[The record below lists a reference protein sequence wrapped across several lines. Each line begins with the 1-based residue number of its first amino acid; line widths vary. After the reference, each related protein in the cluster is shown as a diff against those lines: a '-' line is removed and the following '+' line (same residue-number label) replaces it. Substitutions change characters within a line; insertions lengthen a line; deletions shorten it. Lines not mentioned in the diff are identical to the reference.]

1 MDSTNSNTFKL
12 GKAMKWIGRLR
23 FIFSFILFLALSCGE
38 TRQNPAVFIASDMEK
53 LPGNASLSDSPDV
66 LKNGTISLD
75 AAGNEVVAFQAIL
88 QADKLQSN
96 LDARVSDLIGPA
108 KIDSARNVQLMLAHY
123 VATTDASYSWGPSTK
138 GALPYKNRPWPDA
151 LVPFYDPY
159 SPKHEPVAVPFSI
172 DPKQHKNQSVW
183 VDVFIPKDTPPGVY
197 NGTIEFTQGGKTF
210 FSRPIALTVR
220 PFNLPDV
227 SHVDAFGEIYRE
239 TGEMFDSGVKFKEHP
254 ERDWP
259 IYRRYLQ
266 MAHAH
271 RFLATHRADNGPLP
285 RTKYGNQPADRFDLE
300 WGSDWSL
307 YTPYVDPIL
316 KGTLF
321 TADEGYFG
329 PCAGQGPSFFPAPFI
344 EMFYGAGATNHYLDQ
359 RHGHIELERLNT
371 TRNNAAAFWREVEAN
386 GWQNVRF
393 FAYIFDEV
401 DGPGDTG
408 LNPVPLSSIV
418 VSHGAMQTIQR
429 TLDEGARGRRI
440 HLVWTSHADPDRWIN
455 TGADLRDIIDWW
467 VPNGHALNTN
477 FFKFIADK
485 PAQTVWFYHSGRPAV
500 GNHTINQTGI
510 DLRLWGLLCRR
521 YHVNGS
527 FWWSMMNFPGRFDI
541 PGFNP
546 YEHPVYNAKDTRWG
560 NGVLFYPGMR
570 LTMTGAQRNIAGPV
584 SSMRMKAYRR
594 GLQDFE
600 YCWLAD
606 QAGKS
611 SQVDALLQ
619 TLIPQA
625 FSDAAK
631 LKKASWSES
640 PADYETLRR
649 RIADMIK

>member
-1 MDSTNSNTFKL
+1 MIRYFQ
-12 GKAMKWIGRLR
+12 
-23 FIFSFILFLALSCGE
+23 FSFAFILFLATSCGE

-53 LPGNASLSDSPDV
+53 HPGNGSVTDSADV
-66 LKNGTISLD
+66 LSSGTISLD
-75 AAGNEVVAFQAIL
+75 GAGNEVVAFQAVL
-88 QADKLQSN
+88 QADKLESN
-96 LDARVSDLIGPA
+96 LDARVSDLVGPA
-108 KIDSARNVQLMLAHY
+108 KIESARNIQLLLAHY
-123 VATTDASYSWGPSTK
+123 VTTSDASYSWGPSTQ
-138 GALPYKNRPWPDA
+138 GALPYKGRPWPDA
-151 LVPFYDPY
+151 LIPFYDPY

-172 DPKQHKNQSVW
+172 NPKRHKNQSVW
-183 VDVFIPKDTPPGVY
+183 VDVFIPKGAPPGVY
-197 NGTIEFTQGGKTF
+197 NGTMEFIKAGKTF
-210 FSRPIALTVR
+210 FTRRIALTVR
-220 PFNLPDV
+220 PFSLPDV

-239 TGEMFDSGVKFKEHP
+239 NGEMFDSGVKFKEHP

-259 IYRRYLQ
+259 VYRRYLQ

-271 RFLATHRADNGPLP
+271 RFLATHRAENGPLP
-285 RTKYGNQPADRFDLE
+285 LTPSGEPADRFDKE
-300 WGSDWSL
+300 WAGWSL

-321 TADEGYFG
+321 TEAEGYRG
-329 PCAGQGPSFFPAPFI
+329 PCAGQGPTFFPAPFI
-344 EMFYGAGATNHYLDQ
+344 EAFYGAGATNLYLEQ
-359 RHGHIELERLNT
+359 RHGHFELAQLNT
-371 TRNNAAAFWREVEAN
+371 WRNNAAAFWREVEAN

-401 DGPGDTG
+401 DGVADAGHAQP
-408 LNPVPLSSIV
+408 PLSSVI

-440 HLVWTSHADPDRWIN
+440 QLVWTSHSDPDQWIN
-455 TGADLRDIIDWW
+455 TGADLREIIRWW
-467 VPNGHALNTN
+467 APNGHALNTN
-477 FFKFIADK
+477 FFKFVAEK
-485 PAQTVWFYHSGRPAV
+485 PGQTIWFYHSGRPAI
-500 GNHTINQTGI
+500 GNHTINQTGV

-521 YHVNGS
+521 YRVNGS
-527 FWWSMMNFPGRFDI
+527 FWWSMMNFPGRFDA

-570 LTMTGAQRNIAGPV
+570 LTMTGAKKNIEGPV

-606 QAGKS
+606 QAGQA

-619 TLIPQA
+619 SLIPQA
-625 FSDAAK
+625 FGDAAK

-640 PADYETLRR
+640 PADYDRARR
-649 RIADMIK
+649 RIADLAAAPK